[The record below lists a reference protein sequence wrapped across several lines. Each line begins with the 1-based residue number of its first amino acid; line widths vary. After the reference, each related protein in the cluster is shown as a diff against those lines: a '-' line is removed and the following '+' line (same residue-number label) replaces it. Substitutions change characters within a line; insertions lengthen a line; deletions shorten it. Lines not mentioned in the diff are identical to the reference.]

1 MPQCETSSARAS
13 TVQEGDEA
21 AGHDLY
27 LAMREEA
34 RAAVRAAIERGD
46 L

>member
-1 MPQCETSSARAS
+1 MPQCETSSARPS
-13 TVQEGDEA
+13 TVEEGSEA

-27 LAMREEA
+27 LVRRAEA

-46 L
+46 I